1 VASFRAFRIHQEGGK
16 IAARVETI
24 GLDDLAAGEVV
35 VKVRYSTINYKDA
48 LAATGAGKILR
59 KYPLVGGIDL
69 AGEVVSSQHADFK
82 PGQKVLVN
90 GCGLSETHDGGYA
103 EYARVAAEWVVPI
116 PAGLDEF
123 QCMAIGTAGY
133 TAALAIHRM
142 EQNGSQPPSEKHG
155 GEHSGEIVVTGA
167 TGGVGSLAI
176 DMLAGRG
183 YQVVAVTGKKSSA
196 DYLER
201 LGAARVLLRDEI
213 NLGSRP
219 LEEAQW
225 AGAIDNLGGDVLAW
239 LTRTTKF
246 WGNIASIG
254 LAASPELKTTVVPF
268 ILRGVNL
275 LGINSVYTPR
285 PLRLAVWQR
294 LATDLKP
301 RHLDTIVTRIVGLD
315 ELPQAFEPYV
325 KGAVLGRAVVKIG

>member
-1 VASFRAFRIHQEGGK
+1 MNSFRAFRIHQDGK
-16 IAARVETI
+16 QVAGRLETI
-24 GLDDLAAGEVV
+24 GLNDLGAGEVV
-35 VKVRYSTINYKDA
+35 VKVSYSTINYKDA

-69 AGEVVSSQHADFK
+69 AGEVVSSEHREFK

-103 EYARVAAEWVVPI
+103 EYARVQGDWVVPI
-116 PAGLDEF
+116 PSGLNEF

-142 EQNGSQPPSEKHG
+142 EQNGQRPEG
-155 GEHSGEIVVTGA
+155 GEIVVTGA
-167 TGGVGSLAI
+167 TGGVGSVAI

-183 YQVVAVTGKKSSA
+183 YKVVALTGKQASTA
-196 DYLER
+196 YLEK
-201 LGAARVLLRDEI
+201 LGASRVLLREGL

-225 AGAIDNLGGDVLAW
+225 GGAIDNLGGDVLAW
-239 LTRTTKF
+239 LARTTNF

-254 LAASPELKTTVVPF
+254 LAASAELKGTVVPF

-294 LATDLKP
+294 LASDLKP
-301 RHLDTIVTRIVGLD
+301 RHLDAIVTRTLTLD

-325 KGAVLGRAVVKIG
+325 KGAVTGRAVVKIG

>member
-1 VASFRAFRIHQEGGK
+1 MQSFRAFRIHQEGGK
-16 IAARVETI
+16 IVPRLETI
-24 GLDDLAAGEVV
+24 SLDALCPGEVV

-59 KYPLVGGIDL
+59 KFPLVGGIDF
-69 AGEVVSSQHADFK
+69 AGEVVSSQHAAFQ

-103 EYARVAAEWVVPI
+103 EYARVPADWLVPI
-116 PAGLDEF
+116 PPGLDEL

-142 EQNGSQPPSEKHG
+142 EQNGQEPTADTA
-155 GEHSGEIVVTGA
+155 GEIVVTGA

-176 DMLAGRG
+176 DMLAARG
-183 YQVVAVTGKKSSA
+183 YRVVAVTGKKSA
-196 DYLER
+196 TAYLEQ
-201 LGAARVLLRDEI
+201 LGAARVLMRDEI

-219 LEEAQW
+219 LEEALW

-239 LTRTTKF
+239 LTRTTRF

-294 LATDLKP
+294 LASDLKP
-301 RHLDTIVTRIVGLD
+301 RHLDVIVTRTVDLD
-315 ELPQAFEPYV
+315 ELPLAFEPYV
-325 KGAVLGRAVVKIG
+325 KGAVTGRAVVRIG

>member
-1 VASFRAFRIHQEGGK
+1 MNSFRAFRIHQEGGK
-16 IAARVETI
+16 VAGRLETI
-24 GLDDLAAGEVV
+24 ALDDLGPGEVV
-35 VKVRYSTINYKDA
+35 IKVGYSTINYKDA

-69 AGEVVSSQHADFK
+69 AGEVVSSQHAEFK

-103 EYARVAAEWVVPI
+103 EYARVAADWVVPI

-142 EQNGSQPPSEKHG
+142 EQNGQEPNDDP
-155 GEHSGEIVVTGA
+155 IVVTGA
-167 TGGVGSLAI
+167 TGGVGSVAI

-183 YQVVAVTGKKSSA
+183 YKVVAVTGKKSSTA
-196 DYLER
+196 YLEK

-225 AGAIDNLGGDVLAW
+225 GGAIDNLGGDVLTW

-275 LGINSVYTPR
+275 LGINSVFTPR

-301 RHLDTIVTRIVGLD
+301 RHLDLIVYSTVSLD

-325 KGAVLGRAVVKIG
+325 KGAVTGRAVVKIG